1 MRMRRS
7 RSRTSSSPKKSL
19 ADPIWRLRSAGA
31 ADADALALVASATF
45 LETYA
50 GALDGADMVAHCLAN
65 NTREKFAGWASDPLS
80 AVTLAEALPGYAP
93 LGYTVLTSV
102 DLPIEPRDSD
112 IELRRIYAMGRLH
125 GTGAGSAMM
134 TQALADAARLG
145 KTRMLLGVWGQ
156 NHRAHRFYERQGF
169 SLIGTREFKVGV
181 VVHDDL
187 VYARNV

>member
-1 MRMRRS
+1 MPRS
-7 RSRTSSSPKKSL
+7 RSRTSSHRTKSL
-19 ADPIWRLRSAGA
+19 ADPVWRLRSAGA

-50 GALDGADMVAHCLAN
+50 GSLDGADMVAHCLAN
-65 NTREKFAGWASDPLS
+65 NTREKFAAWACDPHS

-102 DLPIEPRDSD
+102 DLPIAPRDGN

-125 GTGAGSAMM
+125 GTGAGPALM
-134 TQALADAARLG
+134 TQALSDAARLG
-145 KTRMLLGVWGQ
+145 KDRVVLGVWGE

-169 SLIGTREFKVGV
+169 SVIGTRQFTVGS

-187 VYARNV
+187 VYARGV

>member
-1 MRMRRS
+1 M
-7 RSRTSSSPKKSL
+7 
-19 ADPIWRLRSAGA
+19 ADPAWRLRSAGA

-65 NTREKFAGWASDPLS
+65 NTREKFAAWASDPLS

-93 LGYTVLTSV
+93 LGYTLLTSV
-102 DLPIEPRDSD
+102 DLPVEVREGD

-125 GTGAGSAMM
+125 GTGAGPALMA
-134 TQALADAARLG
+134 QALADAARLG
-145 KTRMLLGVWGQ
+145 KSRVLLGVWGE

-169 SLIGTREFKVGV
+169 ERIGTRQFKVGSV
-181 VVHDDL
+181 IHDDF
-187 VYARNV
+187 VYARSV